1 VVHPGVK
8 AEAERGES
16 CEALAHPRVHQ
27 QAFWPGNHGPPCR
40 LVRMRGADEPDA
52 AKAAPA
58 RLDHRFEDFLHRR
71 AERQVRIAD
80 NTGANLRLPVGA
92 ARRHYCDA
100 VGKFDFAHGAQLGGA
115 CCAVHRQPF
124 EVHSRVDVVLAP
136 QIREQFRQQVAAGL
150 RAIDQVMMRVDD
162 RQIGFDDFF
171 AAPVEPLLPDWQV
184 QAGRRCG
191 CRGLHWPPELAH

>member
-1 VVHPGVK
+1 LQH
-8 AEAERGES
+8 
-16 CEALAHPRVHQ
+16 L
-27 QAFWPGNHGPPCR
+27 F
-40 LVRMRGADEPDA
+40 D
-52 AKAAPA
+52 
-58 RLDHRFEDFLHRR
+58 RR
-71 AERQVRIAD
+71 AERQIGIAD
-80 NTGANLRLPVGA
+80 DTGADLCLPVGP
-92 ARRHYCDA
+92 ARSHRRDA
-100 VGKFDFAHGAQLGGA
+100 SGELDFADRAQLGGA

-124 EVHSRVDVVLAP
+124 EVHSRVDVVPAP

-191 CRGLHWPPELAH
+191 CRGLH